1 MHLRTQSVVS
11 VIKKKKK
18 SSSFELTNEY
28 KQKLLNTLF
37 DKYCNVYGF
46 KEINYY
52 IKFEKLY
59 KKTKIKKTKEEEN
72 AKEIKIKEK
81 EKTKTEI
88 KKAGSEKGESVFTSS
103 SICGPSSG
111 CISVESNAVMS
122 QNVMGKTRDE
132 GKIPSFQETATQ
144 TKKYIGQKVQG
155 LIAKFESK
163 ENQDKNEGKASLT
176 RSSTLWK

>member
-59 KKTKIKKTKEEEN
+59 KKSKIKKTKEEEN

-103 SICGPSSG
+103 SICRPSSG
-111 CISVESNAVMS
+111 CISVESNAVISDKKSSVFTKIDQNLKTTRKTILSGRRDYFTRAYKVFEPTLLQSQQDQGKEDSEKGGMS
-122 QNVMGKTRDE
+122 MK
-132 GKIPSFQETATQ
+132 
-144 TKKYIGQKVQG
+144 
-155 LIAKFESK
+155 
-163 ENQDKNEGKASLT
+163 
-176 RSSTLWK
+176 